1 MEEGTIMESRD
12 ATFFEDEFPMKNV
25 PSTSSHD
32 FVSLETPEPENIVA
46 DESHENILEED
57 NGIVTRKSKRHMGA
71 KSFGDDYII
80 YLVDDT
86 PKTIEEAYSS
96 PDADLWK
103 EAVQN
108 EMDSIMCNGTWEV
121 VDRPYGCKP
130 VGCKWVFKRSSG
142 LMVLL
147 RSIKRGLLQKAIP
160 KKKGKIILILIHL

>member
-1 MEEGTIMESRD
+1 MVEGTIMESRD

-32 FVSLETPEPENIVA
+32 SISLETPEPENIVT
-46 DESHENILEED
+46 DESHENIPEED
-57 NGIVTRKSKRHMGA
+57 NGIVTRKSKRRRVT

-80 YLVDDT
+80 YLVDDS

-103 EAVQN
+103 EAVKS
-108 EMDSIMCNGTWEV
+108 EMASIMSNGTWEV

-130 VGCKWVFKRSSG
+130 VGCKWVFTRNSG
-142 LMVLL
+142 MMVLL
-147 RSIKRGLLQKAIP
+147 RSAKQGLLQKDIP
-160 KKKGKIILILIHL
+160 RKKGKIIFILIHL